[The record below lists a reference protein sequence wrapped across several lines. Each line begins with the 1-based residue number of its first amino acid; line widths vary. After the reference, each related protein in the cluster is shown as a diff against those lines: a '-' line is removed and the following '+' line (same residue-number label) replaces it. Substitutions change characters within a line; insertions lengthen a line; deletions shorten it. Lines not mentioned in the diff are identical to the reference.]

1 MATESKISI
10 SRSKNSMLDHG
21 DGIPYELME
30 VDLPITRLLLDEENF
45 RIDVVDNQRSAIIA
59 LLKQQ
64 GEGRKIFNL
73 AKHIVEKGRL
83 APGER
88 LLIIQND
95 EPLEADEAD
104 DDFYVVMEGNRRVS
118 CLKLLNNPALIQN
131 DYPRLYKR
139 FSDLSHNV
147 DRALLEEIP
156 CVVLPDRDS
165 ALEWVEIKHSTDL
178 DGVGLEKWDAGATAR
193 FSERRGRYRRWR
205 IAINRLADA
214 GYEIDGI
221 YEGISD
227 KTTAAERV
235 FGAKAMKDMLGVI
248 FKNNEGVV
256 NFENGDEDAGCHL
269 LNEILTNMASEEF
282 RTATVHSLSDREAFI
297 SKFLNISV
305 KMNKSSQADSPR
317 GTTPKD
323 SERSSKSPDRYESLK
338 TEDAKETDNR
348 PPKQSDGK
356 HTERKRPRPRWED
369 RKTLALVGLEETF
382 HVKDPSINSLYHEAR
397 KLQVKNAERIA
408 AVLTRV
414 FLEVTC
420 DSYLVELGVPV
431 AEDVSRKGVSV
442 WPDAQLKRKLQ
453 EVIGHLDPDK
463 NYDDLKVVRKALG
476 SDEWMHSVSNLHSFV
491 HDRLATIND
500 VEVKQIWQ
508 RYHPLFKRAHTVIM
522 ESGGVI
528 S

>member
-1 MATESKISI
+1 MS
-10 SRSKNSMLDHG
+10 DHG
-21 DGIPYELME
+21 SGILYEPME
-30 VDLPITRLLLDEENF
+30 VDIPITRLLLDEENF
-45 RIDVVDNQRSAIIA
+45 RIDVVDNQRSAIMA

-131 DYPRLYKR
+131 DYPKLYKK
-139 FSDLSHNV
+139 FSELSQNV
-147 DRALLEEIP
+147 DRALLDEVP
-156 CVVLPDRDS
+156 CVVLPDRDT

-205 IAINRLADA
+205 IAINKLADA
-214 GYEIDGI
+214 GYEVDEIS
-221 YEGISD
+221 EGISD

-235 FGAKAMKDMLGVI
+235 FGAKAMKDILGVI
-248 FKNNEGVV
+248 FKNNEGIVS
-256 NFENGDEDAGCHL
+256 FENGDEDAGCHL
-269 LNEILTNMASEEF
+269 LNEILTSMASEGF

-305 KMNKSSQADSPR
+305 RMTESSQAAQPR
-317 GTTPKD
+317 RKTTNN
-323 SERSSKSPDRYESLK
+323 SESRFQSTERHESSK
-338 TEDAKETDNR
+338 TEDTKETSSR
-348 PPKQSDGK
+348 SPKQPGGK
-356 HTERKRPRPRWED
+356 QTERKRPRPRWED
-369 RKTLALVGLEETF
+369 RKTLALVGYEETF

-420 DSYLVELGVPV
+420 DSYLVELGIPI
-431 AEDVSRKGVSV
+431 ADDVRRKGVSM

-453 EVIGHLDPDK
+453 EVIGHLDPNK

-491 HDRLATIND
+491 HDRLAAIND

-508 RYHPLFKRAHTVIM
+508 RYHPLFKRAHTAVT
-522 ESGGVI
+522 ESGGI
-528 S
+528 TS